1 MIESLVLMVTAATA
15 IVLEAAPFLLLGSLI
30 GSLIEVLVPER
41 TLLRVIPRSGA
52 GQVAT
57 GIFAGMLLPTCE
69 CGIVPVVR
77 RLLLKNV
84 PPRVAIPYMM
94 AAPVV
99 NPVVLGS
106 TLFAFQ
112 GDLSVV
118 GLRVLL
124 VIIPAAALGFAL
136 GKADPRAV
144 LRQRPIDL
152 KRFGE
157 AEEELAASHEA
168 HDCGGGCGCGCDHGA
183 QGAGGKARAVLFH
196 TAAEFISMAR
206 FLVFGAV
213 VAAGFKAFLPPSVL
227 GLFVDNPLL
236 AVGGLM
242 LLAIALSICSEADAF
257 VAASFAS
264 FPVSAKVAFM
274 AIGPMVDLKLIPLFL
289 SVFTRRVALA
299 LIVVPVVTVY
309 AMGAVLA
316 LGGQ

>member
-1 MIESLVLMVTAATA
+1 VIESLVLMTTAATA

-41 TLLRVIPRSGA
+41 ALLRVIPRSGA

-144 LRQRPIDL
+144 LRQHPIDL

-157 AEEELAASHEA
+157 AEEELAASHDA
-168 HDCGGGCGCGCDHGA
+168 HDRVGGCGCGCDHGA
-183 QGAGGKARAVLFH
+183 QGAGGKIRAVFFH
-196 TAAEFISMAR
+196 TAAEFISMGR

-227 GLFVDNPLL
+227 GLFADTPLL

-289 SVFTRRVALA
+289 SVFNRRVALA

-309 AMGAVLA
+309 VMGAVLA
-316 LGGQ
+316 VGGW

>member
-1 MIESLVLMVTAATA
+1 MLESLVVMTTAATA

-30 GSLIEVLVPER
+30 GALIEVLVPER
-41 TLLRVIPRSGA
+41 TLLRVIPRSGI
-52 GQVAT
+52 GQVAV
-57 GIFAGMLLPTCE
+57 GVFAGMLLPTCE

-99 NPVVLGS
+99 NPVVIAS

-118 GLRVLL
+118 GLRLLL
-124 VIIPAAALGFAL
+124 VIVPAAALGFAL
-136 GKADPRAV
+136 GGVSPRAV
-144 LRQRPIDL
+144 LRQQPIDL
-152 KRFGE
+152 KRFDE
-157 AEEELAASHEA
+157 AEAAHLPE
-168 HDCGGGCGCGCDHGA
+168 HDHVHGGGCACGCGHVVTGSFA
-183 QGAGGKARAVLFH
+183 RTRAVLFH
-196 TAAEFISMAR
+196 TAAEFVSMSR

-213 VAAGFKAFLPPSVL
+213 VAGGFKAFLPPGVL
-227 GLFVDNPLL
+227 EFFVGSPML

-264 FPVSAKVAFM
+264 FPVAAKVAFM

-289 SVFTRRVALA
+289 SVFTRRVAVA
-299 LIVVPVVTVY
+299 LIVVPTVTVY
-309 AMGAVLA
+309 VMGVLLA
-316 LGGQ
+316 WGGW